1 MRKRI
6 CQVLMWLW
14 MLETPYAM
22 RPPKAPART
31 PAPMNAASRVAISFF
46 LYWIPLQQ
54 DAITVGVNNMMY
66 SYPERVVENN
76 CLAED

>member
-6 CQVLMWLW
+6 RQVLMWLW

-22 RPPKAPART
+22 RPPKAPAST

-46 LYWIPLQQ
+46 LYWIRLQQ
-54 DAITVGVNNMMY
+54 DAITFA
-66 SYPERVVENN
+66 S
-76 CLAED
+76 DT